1 MAKAIQRTVLAASLS
16 TAKILGLAYPLVPNT
31 TLNEKLSIQSGIT
44 SSDSTVTPT
53 LKYWVIGDGGHN
65 ITSNGSSQPYVTP
78 VQHRP
83 SDFGL
88 FNQVPFV
95 LRLPADDLTAAQ
107 QANYGLRRLETHSGT
122 QYVAY
127 YAKRLDTSTTAV
139 TLHKT
144 VIVDGVST
152 TTTFVPDESN
162 LNPTKPVVTS
172 TTTTTANGTYLSA
185 SAPLTITFSEF
196 DATEFLNVAKILYG
210 DENTAAI
217 SEIAL
222 VTGIDLSVPL
232 TNSSSTASTF
242 NEIIMAQIYTHFSAY
257 YAVAFAEQGFEFTV
271 DVGHTEPLAAEGNV
285 SA

>member
-16 TAKILGLAYPLVPNT
+16 TAKILGLAYPLVANT
-31 TLNEKLSIQSGIT
+31 TLNEKLSIQSGVI

-95 LRLPADDLTAAQ
+95 LRLPTDDLTAAQ
-107 QANYGLRRLETHSGT
+107 QANYGLRRVETYDGT

-172 TTTTTANGTYLSA
+172 TTTTTTNGTYLSA

-196 DATEFLNVAKILYG
+196 DATEFLNVAKIIYG